1 MQVLMTD
8 PAGLTSEHGIQIGR
22 WEQYAGLGE
31 TPFGAMWC
39 VVPPGGRSAID
50 CHSERELWVIV
61 QGDADVESRGRTEP
75 APNGSAV
82 MLESREPHVMVNRS
96 PAEPLVVLSLY
107 WEPAEPAEANA
118 AGQAHA
124 V

>member
-1 MQVLMTD
+1 MHVLVTD
-8 PAGLTSEHGIQIGR
+8 SAELTPEHGIEIGR
-22 WEQYAGLGE
+22 WTQYAGLGE

-61 QGDADVESRGRTEP
+61 QGDADVESDGRTEP

-82 MLESREPHVMVNRS
+82 MLDSQEPHVMVNRS

-107 WEPAEPAEANA
+107 WEPAEPAEPAELGQANA
-118 AGQAHA
+118 L
-124 V
+124 